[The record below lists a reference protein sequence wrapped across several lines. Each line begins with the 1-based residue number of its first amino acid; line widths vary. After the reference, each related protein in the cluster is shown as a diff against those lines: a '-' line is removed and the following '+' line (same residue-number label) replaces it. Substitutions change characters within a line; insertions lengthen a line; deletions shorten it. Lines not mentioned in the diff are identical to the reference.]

1 MTGKQIIG
9 WQYKVT
15 IGDKDIVETMHEELS
30 DEAIDYISRI
40 EEAGNDLMDML
51 YNEDE
56 VHEESIKYA
65 QDVLT
70 DLYNGIKDKK
80 KSLSIGDVLCAIEGM
95 YNKLEKELN
104 DGKKTDN

>member
-15 IGDKDIVETMHEELS
+15 IGDKDIVETLHEELS
-30 DEAIDYISRI
+30 DEAIDYIGRI

-51 YNEDE
+51 YTEDD

-65 QDVLT
+65 QDVLME
-70 DLYNGIKDKK
+70 LYNTIKANEKILNIKD
-80 KSLSIGDVLCAIEGM
+80 VLKMINE
-95 YNKLEKELN
+95 KFKELEKEE
-104 DGKKTDN
+104 DKQC

>member
-1 MTGKQIIG
+1 MIGKQITG

-30 DEAIDYISRI
+30 DEAIDYIARI
-40 EEAGNDLMDML
+40 EEAGNDFVDML
-51 YNEDE
+51 YTEDD

-70 DLYNGIKDKK
+70 DLYNGIKENKK
-80 KSLSIGDVLCAIEGM
+80 TLSIGDVLCVIDGM
-95 YNKLEKELN
+95 YKKLEKEVN
-104 DGKKTDN
+104 KEC